1 MHRYAPASILIVLIA
16 AAFVL
21 AGCSL
26 TQMTP
31 EAQRVQVVAT
41 PPSGCTPAGRIEV
54 SATSGFS
61 VVKRNPLRVKDELET
76 LARQEAAKIA
86 ANTIN
91 PREAPSAD
99 GHQSFEAWRCTR

>member
-1 MHRYAPASILIVLIA
+1 MPRFALTSIAV
-16 AAFVL
+16 AFAL

-26 TQMTP
+26 APMTP
-31 EAQRVQVVAT
+31 EAERVQVVAS

-54 SATSGFS
+54 SATSGFAM
-61 VVKRNPLRVKDELET
+61 VKRNQLRVKDELET

-86 ANTIN
+86 ANTIS
-91 PREAPSAD
+91 PREAPSVD